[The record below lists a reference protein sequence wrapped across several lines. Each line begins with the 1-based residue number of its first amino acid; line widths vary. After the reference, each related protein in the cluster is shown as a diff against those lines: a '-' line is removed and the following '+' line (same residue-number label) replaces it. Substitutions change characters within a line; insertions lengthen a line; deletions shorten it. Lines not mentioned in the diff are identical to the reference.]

1 MATEHTID
9 MIRDRKRT
17 MLETEDIGVSLLQD
31 LHQQRGR
38 LIHAHDILHN
48 VDDNIG
54 KSRRIIGA
62 MVRRMDRNKWIIGFI
77 IALLVLAI
85 LVILKF
91 CGIIIVASPPDWTRN
106 TRSTVEEGGRPPF
119 RRTAGGH
126 LISASSSLPYM
137 YWTRRFRRGFLSPR
151 TELVGFL
158 GGALEELKDEAA
170 VQ

>member
-9 MIRDRKRT
+9 MIRDSKRT
-17 MLETEDIGVSLLQD
+17 MLETEDIGVFLLQD

-85 LVILKF
+85 LY
-91 CGIIIVASPPDWTRN
+91 SWTRW
-106 TRSTVEEGGRPPF
+106 ST
-119 RRTAGGH
+119 
-126 LISASSSLPYM
+126 S
-137 YWTRRFRRGFLSPR
+137 LSPDCR
-151 TELVGFL
+151 RPSDWRLVLTAVHVLDEKVQEGLSVAPHSTGHEQVGREDDVAPVDVAELVGFL